1 MSPAFFNSDLPLP
14 LIPCH
19 LSILLHCS
27 VSILLTLTF
36 TCQPNFLSVGQ
47 IGYPNLSTEYNK
59 FLNIYF
65 QFCLDNT
72 SSFGNLF
79 AQIFEPP
86 PPHSSFPPLGFRKCW
101 QSNNF
106 PANWSWN
113 ILCPGQQHLTVLSKA
128 TKLSD
133 RSAKTVN
140 LNPFT
145 GH

>member
-1 MSPAFFNSDLPLP
+1 MSPAFSISDLPLS
-14 LIPCH
+14 LTPCH

-86 PPHSSFPPLGFRKCW
+86 PHTPLSLPWDSANVGRAIISRQIGAGIFCVLD
-101 QSNNF
+101 SN
-106 PANWSWN
+106 
-113 ILCPGQQHLTVLSKA
+113 I
-128 TKLSD
+128 
-133 RSAKTVN
+133 
-140 LNPFT
+140 
-145 GH
+145 